1 VLQYELVETQ
11 AFEETHEFRQLR
23 RLLKRIAPLHLI
35 DPQAPEFTPQN
46 CESVHDVIRFIHEKA
61 VNELMDLPRFLKRFK
76 GVKIFTLSSDV
87 PLGLKILDLGGGID
101 PLAQG
106 SLEAL
111 HEIQGTTYDIIITD
125 LKMKGIDGMRFLQE
139 AKKTHP
145 ATEVIVITGFATL
158 DTAKESF
165 QKGVFDFI
173 AKPFKLSEIQEVV
186 TKAAAKIRGSGA

>member
-1 VLQYELVETQ
+1 MSAKKLRIMVLDDEPIVCKRLQPALEKLGYAVDTFTQ
-11 AFEETHEFRQLR
+11 
-23 RLLKRIAPLHLI
+23 
-35 DPQAPEFTPQN
+35 
-46 CESVHDVIRFIHEKA
+46 
-61 VNELMDLPRFLKRFK
+61 
-76 GVKIFTLSSDV
+76 
-87 PLGLKILDLGGGID
+87 
-101 PLAQG
+101 

-111 HEIQGTTYDIIITD
+111 HEIQETTYDIIITD

-139 AKKTHP
+139 AKKQHP

-186 TKAAAKIRGSGA
+186 TKAADKIRGAAA